1 MTSVSGFIIAGY
13 ASSGSTVSSFSNLKL
28 GTTNNGTLSGMFV
41 KYAAFGTPV
50 ENTWSGLTSGT
61 QYTYIYG
68 ATDLDLVNGQTSTVY
83 SGTFTT

>member
-41 KYAAFGTPV
+41 KYAAFSSPV
-50 ENTWSGLTSGT
+50 
-61 QYTYIYG
+61 
-68 ATDLDLVNGQTSTVY
+68 
-83 SGTFTT
+83 